1 MKYTMKVKLTDPKT
15 AEGMMSELFFTM
27 DWEFAY
33 NEDDYGN
40 GHHALVKSEAFPTT
54 AYDLRYDNTFHRN
67 KKEEWLVS
75 WAKNY
80 WNGKNGAWAV
90 KSVEVTKA

>member
-1 MKYTMKVKLTDPKT
+1 MKYTMNVTIVKPNEEET
-15 AEGMMSELFFTM
+15 MSFEM
-27 DWEFAY
+27 SWEFAY

-54 AYDLRYDNTFHRN
+54 AYDLRYDTSFNRN
-67 KKEEWLVS
+67 KKEEWLVR

-80 WNGKNGAWAV
+80 WNGENGAWAV